1 MRPTTQ
7 GRLRT
12 GAAPQS
18 GMGRQ
23 VPPGTAG
30 RQAAIGQSLAQD
42 IQVSDRPVTGQG
54 MMGMRTGSR
63 GPGRGVHD
71 RSYYLGLFRNK
82 VGEITT
88 EINKLQGQCD
98 QYNRDTSM
106 SAQLER
112 TYEDLLRDVRHYEG
126 QLADYNLALDKH
138 RTSTDPMEVHEIAEH
153 LINENKRNERRV
165 DQVFEERQIFAN
177 KIKECEREIAQV
189 RENSERKMD
198 AMAPD
203 MLDRYRELQKSN
215 QEIVENIT
223 RSQQL
228 YDQTAGELRAA
239 EAAVEGDRFRREYET
254 LEKKVSRLR
263 RDQGNLREEL
273 AAVRMDPD
281 EARERMLTK
290 VKADK
295 SRLEKM
301 DANLRRAEEDIVRN
315 RKVLA
320 DLTSDLAERRGESG
334 AATDSKKYEVLFERD
349 REMTGFIEGYPATKE
364 REQQEQSK
372 IQTTV
377 VALLEHISEGL
388 ARTKSQ
394 LPSKARASEMRDD
407 LTFKERQLESAAS
420 TKERLEK
427 ELQKRQ
433 GELAK
438 INTLDEKISVELSSL
453 REKIESM
460 RGEMEQLSNVRELK
474 LQADA
479 TRSKLIG
486 LKTKYQQR
494 GQNVR
499 QQVSIVESKYNQT
512 RNTLD
517 ENDTNREMEALT
529 QKLRHYE
536 QNIFHLR
543 EFIKAK
549 EHETDYVTVKEDCHR
564 MLDQLNQKVIKDTQ
578 QRSQSIAFNM
588 GQNY

>member
-1 MRPTTQ
+1 
-7 GRLRT
+7 
-12 GAAPQS
+12 
-18 GMGRQ
+18 
-23 VPPGTAG
+23 
-30 RQAAIGQSLAQD
+30 
-42 IQVSDRPVTGQG
+42 
-54 MMGMRTGSR
+54 
-63 GPGRGVHD
+63 
-71 RSYYLGLFRNK
+71 
-82 VGEITT
+82 
-88 EINKLQGQCD
+88 
-98 QYNRDTSM
+98 
-106 SAQLER
+106 
-112 TYEDLLRDVRHYEG
+112 
-126 QLADYNLALDKH
+126 
-138 RTSTDPMEVHEIAEH
+138 
-153 LINENKRNERRV
+153 
-165 DQVFEERQIFAN
+165 
-177 KIKECEREIAQV
+177 
-189 RENSERKMD
+189 
-198 AMAPD
+198 
-203 MLDRYRELQKSN
+203 
-215 QEIVENIT
+215 
-223 RSQQL
+223 
-228 YDQTAGELRAA
+228 
-239 EAAVEGDRFRREYET
+239 
-254 LEKKVSRLR
+254 
-263 RDQGNLREEL
+263 
-273 AAVRMDPD
+273 
-281 EARERMLTK
+281 MLTK